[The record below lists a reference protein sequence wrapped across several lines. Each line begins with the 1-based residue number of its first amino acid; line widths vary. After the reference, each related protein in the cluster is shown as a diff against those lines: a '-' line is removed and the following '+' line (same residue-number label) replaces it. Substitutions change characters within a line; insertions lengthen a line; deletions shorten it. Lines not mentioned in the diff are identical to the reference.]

1 MEILK
6 ADVKTLSRTSSWR
19 TSIVKFLKT
28 NNGANDIEIYDAT
41 RPDRM
46 NISES
51 KKRHNI
57 ASQLT
62 YLRNDDYLVIKED
75 KSVFLLA
82 EPNLKKKGSLTVIK
96 E

>member
-41 RPDRM
+41 
-46 NISES
+46 
-51 KKRHNI
+51 I
-57 ASQLT
+57 A
-62 YLRNDDYLVIKED
+62 
-75 KSVFLLA
+75 
-82 EPNLKKKGSLTVIK
+82 
-96 E
+96 